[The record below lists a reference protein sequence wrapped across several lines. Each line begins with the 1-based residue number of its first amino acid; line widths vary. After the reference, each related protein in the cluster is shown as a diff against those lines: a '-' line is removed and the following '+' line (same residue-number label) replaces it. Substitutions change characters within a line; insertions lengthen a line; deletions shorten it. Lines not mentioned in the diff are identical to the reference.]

1 MRSDHDGRGTAG
13 KARRRPRARKHTT
26 ETHDDRELLIFS
38 IMTLWRSDLPW
49 HTLATDKLE
58 LSDWVPNAMVIWN
71 FGDQSVNLAVA
82 RAYRFV
88 QDRVFNE
95 SPGTPHFESAVL
107 WLKLVTP
114 ASIIVISNNLINSRF
129 DYEAQQMWMGIA
141 YGLMESFT
149 RISDVRTSFICS
161 GFLPWVLI
169 PFSIVWVVL
178 EGACAGYS
186 TVPGSRNCVHD
197 PRDRVSHFLDVS
209 KYQCLADCSSLPTF
223 HWRSGALP
231 QRPAQ
236 RNGTEGGA
244 NKEIPD
250 LRPDR

>member
-38 IMTLWRSDLPW
+38 IVTLWRSDLPW

-58 LSDWVPNAMVIWN
+58 LADWVPDAMVIWN
-71 FGDQSVNLAVA
+71 FGDQNVNLAVA
-82 RAYRFV
+82 RTYRFV

-95 SPGTPHFESAVL
+95 SHGKPHFEAAVL

-114 ASIIVISNNLINSRF
+114 ASIIVISNNLINARF

-149 RISDVRTSFICS
+149 RISDVRDKFIS
-161 GFLPWVLI
+161 PFGPFPWVLI
-169 PFSIVWVVL
+169 PFSIVWVFL
-178 EGACAGYS
+178 EGTCPDHSAVS
-186 TVPGSRNCVHD
+186 GSC
-197 PRDRVSHFLDVS
+197 DRVHG
-209 KYQCLADCSSLPTF
+209 P
-223 HWRSGALP
+223 
-231 QRPAQ
+231 
-236 RNGTEGGA
+236 
-244 NKEIPD
+244 
-250 LRPDR
+250 